1 MKTSKTYYDRA
12 KNHLKNVDFSQY
24 GPLLALIVLVI
35 ISSFAS
41 PYFLKWR
48 NITNVLRQISYTG
61 IIALGMTFVIIAGGI
76 DLSVGAMTAFVGG
89 IVIIMV
95 NHFGGGILAIFIA
108 IAVALLMGAAAG
120 AFNGLVITKGKVAPF
135 IVTLGTWGMFRSL
148 TLYISGAGEFRS
160 NSFLFPK
167 LGMGYFLR
175 IPIPVWILLGLA
187 VFYGILLNRTKFGR
201 YACAIGSNE
210 RVAKYS
216 AINVPRIKFIT
227 YIITGV
233 NVAITSVLLSSR
245 LNSINPTTAGSGFE
259 LDAIAAVIIGGTALS
274 GGTGSILGT
283 LIGAII
289 LGIVNNMLNLLG
301 VSPYLQGTVRGL
313 VIIGAVLIQRQ
324 RS

>member
-1 MKTSKTYYDRA
+1 MKTSETYYDRA
-12 KNHLKNVDFSQY
+12 KNILKSTDLSQY
-24 GPLLALIVLVI
+24 GPLIALIILVI

-41 PYFLKWR
+41 PFFLKWR

-76 DLSVGAMTAFVGG
+76 DLSVGSMTAFVGG
-89 IVIIMV
+89 IVIILV
-95 NHFGGGILAIFIA
+95 NHFGGGILAILIA
-108 IAVALLMGAAAG
+108 TGVAILMGAAAG
-120 AFNGLVITKGKVAPF
+120 AFNGLIITKGKVAPF

-160 NSFLFPK
+160 DSILFSE
-167 LGMGYFLR
+167 LGMGYLLR
-175 IPIPVWILLGLA
+175 IPIPVWVLLGLA

-201 YACAIGSNE
+201 YVRAVGSNE

-216 AINVPRIKFIT
+216 AINVPRIKFLT

-274 GGTGSILGT
+274 GGTGSIVGA

-324 RS
+324 KS

>member
-1 MKTSKTYYDRA
+1 MKTSDTYYDKA
-12 KNHLKNVDFSQY
+12 KNFLKSADLSHY
-24 GPLLALIVLVI
+24 GPLIALIVLVI

-41 PYFLKWR
+41 PYFLRWR

-76 DLSVGAMTAFVGG
+76 DLSVGSMTAFVGG
-89 IVIIMV
+89 VVIILV
-95 NHFGGGILAIFIA
+95 NHFGGGILAILIA
-108 IAVALLMGAAAG
+108 TGVAILMGAAAG
-120 AFNGLVITKGKVAPF
+120 AFNGLIITKGKVAPF

-160 NSFLFPK
+160 DSTLFSEF
-167 LGMGYFLR
+167 GMGYILR
-175 IPIPVWILLGLA
+175 VPIPVWVLLGLA
-187 VFYGILLNRTKFGR
+187 LFYGILLNRTKFGR
-201 YACAIGSNE
+201 YTCAVGSNE
-210 RVAKYS
+210 RVAEYS
-216 AINVPRIKFIT
+216 AINVQKIKFIT

-233 NVAITSVLLSSR
+233 NVAITSILLSSR

-274 GGTGSILGT
+274 GGTGSVLGT
-283 LIGAII
+283 LIGAVI

-313 VIIGAVLIQRQ
+313 VIIGAVLIQRK
-324 RS
+324 RG